1 MAQITYSRFLD
12 KVKEFEGFRPKPYH
26 CPSGV
31 LTIGYGHTHGV
42 TSGMRIDEINAQKWL
57 EYDLSVVAHQI
68 MALLPH
74 FDDPYIY
81 SEGLQFAL
89 IDFVFNVGIWKFRK
103 STLYNK
109 FLKGVEKPNLQSV
122 EIELLKWTHSGSIVL
137 KGLER
142 RRAWEV
148 SLLYE

>member
-1 MAQITYSRFLD
+1 MAQITMTQFLD
-12 KVKEFEGFRPKPYH
+12 KLKEFEGFRPKPYY

-31 LTIGYGHTHGV
+31 LTIGYGHTSGV
-42 TSGMRIDEINAQKWL
+42 ISGMRINEIMAQRWL
-57 EYDLSVVAHQI
+57 EYDVSIVLTQI
-68 MALLPH
+68 MALLPQ
-74 FDDPYIY
+74 FENYD
-81 SEGLQFAL
+81 SGLQYAL

-109 FLKGVEKPNLQSV
+109 YLKGVDTPNLDSV
-122 EIELLKWTHSGSIVL
+122 QIELFKWTHSGSKVL

-148 SLLYE
+148 SLLFD